1 MAKKKAA
8 EYCSFC
14 GNPSNKVSFLINGL
28 EAQICDNCA
37 MMAAKIVEDTRRDD
51 GSAKSKTESE
61 FKFDKKPSDIVAY
74 LNDYIIGQDFAK
86 KVIAVAIYNHYKRI
100 GKQNVSEDIEIEK
113 SNILLV
119 GNTGNG
125 FCSISTLTSCAKP
138 VVSMAA
144 AKVLPKSQ

>member
-1 MAKKKAA
+1 VAKKKAT

-37 MMAAKIVEDTRRDD
+37 VMAAKIVEDTRREDVT
-51 GSAKSKTESE
+51 SKSKAATD

-100 GKQNVSEDIEIEK
+100 GKQN
-113 SNILLV
+113 N
-119 GNTGNG
+119 
-125 FCSISTLTSCAKP
+125 P
-138 VVSMAA
+138 MR
-144 AKVLPKSQ
+144 